1 MASKIKIA
9 DDENWDEFEQDDKK
23 PAAKTA
29 LVAAQDDFEDEDDKV
44 SAAVDAREPSAVR
57 ARRATVESARARA
70 WRTRS
75 N

>member
-44 SAAVDAREPSAVR
+44 SAAVDAR
-57 ARRATVESARARA
+57 ATVERARARA